1 MTTQNG
7 FHSVES
13 LELSLNHRFFTA
25 ESETEMEQ
33 AKQELE
39 ELVRVYP
46 NRRSNN
52 TVIAVLGPVAEQT
65 SHPSR
70 GQCRHQ
76 WRVQPQLEPAAPPW
90 RSLPASVGAA

>member
-33 AKQELE
+33 ARQELE
-39 ELVRVYP
+39 ELVRAYP
-46 NRRSNN
+46 NRRSNE
-52 TVIAVLGPVAEQT
+52 TVIAVLGPVA
-65 SHPSR
+65 
-70 GQCRHQ
+70 
-76 WRVQPQLEPAAPPW
+76 
-90 RSLPASVGAA
+90 